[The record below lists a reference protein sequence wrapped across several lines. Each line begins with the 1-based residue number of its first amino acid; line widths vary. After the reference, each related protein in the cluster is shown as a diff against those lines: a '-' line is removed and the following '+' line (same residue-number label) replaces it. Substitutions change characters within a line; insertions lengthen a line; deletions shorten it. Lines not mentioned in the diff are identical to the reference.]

1 MFTSNAASAT
11 TEVSAEKET
20 LVIGEESAT
29 IEASATTKDPAESEP
44 SVHDG
49 DDSGTSETSPTNI
62 ASTESVIHTETE
74 AEVTT
79 QTSTADPF
87 VSNMKDEN
95 IEKPNLESWIP
106 VGAEDGEAIP
116 LVGSED
122 TAPTLGVGL
131 GLVPDQD
138 STPESPEAG
147 VGLATTPLSDTSS
160 SSVSTLDSST
170 GSTDTVSEDSSTI
183 EPSSDELLNSD
194 SAWLKDNFNLTNA
207 SYKDICGRRPWLDS
221 GFR

>member
-1 MFTSNAASAT
+1 
-11 TEVSAEKET
+11 
-20 LVIGEESAT
+20 
-29 IEASATTKDPAESEP
+29 
-44 SVHDG
+44 
-49 DDSGTSETSPTNI
+49 
-62 ASTESVIHTETE
+62 
-74 AEVTT
+74 
-79 QTSTADPF
+79 
-87 VSNMKDEN
+87 MKDEN

-160 SSVSTLDSST
+160 SSVSTSDSST
-170 GSTDTVSEDSSTI
+170 ASTDTVSSSSSSVSTSDSSTASTDTVSEDSSTI